1 MQYEI
6 PKEIKTKPKLFFFLY
21 VKDFFILI
29 MGAFILTN
37 VTSEYVHSWFKI
49 PYYTVGFG
57 FLLFMLA
64 NSTSNPGKKN
74 YHTFY
79 FLLKRNRYT
88 YHALDV
94 HKVLNDKLFRKE
106 T

>member
-21 VKDFFILI
+21 VKDFLILV
-29 MGAFILTN
+29 MGAFILLRVTN
-37 VTSEYVHSWFKI
+37 QYVHAWLKI
-49 PYYTVGFG
+49 PYYIVSFG

-64 NSTSNPGKKN
+64 NSTTNPGKKY

-79 FLLKRNRYT
+79 FLLRRNRYT
-88 YHALDV
+88 YHAIDGN
-94 HKVLNDKLFRKE
+94 KILNDKLFRKE